1 MVSDVERVFVYGTL
15 RPPRPDAPAEDTHFY
30 QQIAPYVHAATVA
43 RLPNAE
49 LYNVGAFPAA
59 RPGRGVVHGDLLVV
73 APIAL
78 TIMDRIEGHPGFFHR
93 CQVSVRTGAGRTE
106 AWTYWGPEEMVEG
119 KPRIDGGDWLGRK
132 RKGNDREAEEEG

>member
-30 QQIAPYVHAATVA
+30 QQIAPYVHAATAA

-49 LYNVGAFPAA
+49 LYDVGAFPAA

-78 TIMDRIEGHPGFFHR
+78 SIMDRIEGHPGFFHR
-93 CQVSVRTGAGRTE
+93 RQASVHTDSGPIE
-106 AWTYWGPEEMVEG
+106 AWIYWGPEETVRG
-119 KPRIDGGDWLGRK
+119 KRRIEGGDWLGRK
-132 RKGNDREAEEEG
+132 RKAKDGGAEEEE